1 MRPFVSRLPV
11 GLFAVFAFLFASAS
25 SASAQSTPFTEA
37 RFDSLQAAGELVL
50 VDVWAD
56 WCPTC
61 AKQEKVLAK
70 YHEKYPD
77 SPIHF
82 LKVDFDSQKKW
93 VKHFKAPRQST
104 FILFRGEERLWF
116 SVAETRERVV
126 FATLNDAVSDE

>member
-1 MRPFVSRLPV
+1 V
-11 GLFAVFAFLFASAS
+11 
-25 SASAQSTPFTEA
+25 SAQGTPFTEA
-37 RFDSLQAAGELVL
+37 RFDSLQAAGELIL

-61 AKQEKVLAK
+61 ARQEKVLAK
-70 YHEKYPD
+70 YQEKYPE

-82 LKVDFDSQKKW
+82 LKVDFDSQKEW

-104 FILFRGEERLWF
+104 FILFRGEEQLWF

-126 FATLNDAVSDE
+126 FAQLNEAVSGE